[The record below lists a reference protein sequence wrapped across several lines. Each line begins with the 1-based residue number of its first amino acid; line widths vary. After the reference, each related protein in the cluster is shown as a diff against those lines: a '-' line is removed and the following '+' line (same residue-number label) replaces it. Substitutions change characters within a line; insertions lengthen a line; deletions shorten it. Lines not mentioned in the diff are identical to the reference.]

1 MVSGLLYDS
10 YLKHLV
16 NTATKPD
23 SSDVKGYYHNN
34 KEEKYLEPE
43 KVVIRDLRVRDK
55 FLADSLLMI
64 VANGADFSL
73 LASNFSSINPKDGGL
88 YGPFARNINK
98 SLFDAASL
106 LGAEEISPVLS
117 VSKNQ
122 FSIIQLVENVPQKPI
137 ELSRVYARIESFL
150 IKENQNNAKT
160 EKIDGLHKK
169 YNIEKSLSLLIQ

>member
-34 KEEKYLEPE
+34 KEEKYLEAE
-43 KVVIRDLRVRDK
+43 KVVIRDLRVSYK

-64 VANGADFSL
+64 AADGADFSL

-88 YGPFARNINK
+88 YGPFSRNNNK

-106 LGAEEISPVLS
+106 LEVEEISPVLP
-117 VSKNQ
+117 VSNNQ

-137 ELSRVYARIESFL
+137 ELSRVYARIESLL

-160 EKIDGLHKK
+160 GAVDELHKK
-169 YNIEKSLSLLIQ
+169 YNSGKNE